1 MIINAIGNVS
11 IKRFITNDENV
22 TVAGTTAAIDTTY
35 GVKVGY
41 CSNGDVIISTKA
53 PSTGRYYVSK
63 YQLVSAPDGVTIKTV
78 TPTAS
83 YVQYTNYM
91 DCCVIS
97 GLKKEAVLGVNIST
111 SYSNTTIKITL
122 TEGA

>member
-11 IKRFITNDENV
+11 IKRLITNDENV

-53 PSTGRYYVSK
+53 SNSRYRPPK

-78 TPTAS
+78 TLNSP
-83 YVQYTNYM
+83 YTVYANYM

-97 GLKKEAVLGVNIST
+97 GLKKEAVLGVNISGGT
-111 SYSNTTIKITL
+111 SSNTIFNIAL
-122 TEGA
+122 TES